1 MAKKW
6 FASLSQAFLSKSWQE
21 IHKHVTM
28 FLEKNTSNVTL
39 FFSELNHVTLH
50 RFVAQLPDLHTLLC
64 KPSLLFRNENNFPCA
79 EFDKVDNHWISCGAL
94 SCLFQLFMV
103 RLRSRTIVFFQRTS
117 VWLAA
122 STDYL
127 RPVQQAVNF
136 ETESDDEAFQM
147 EILLKFALS

>member
-1 MAKKW
+1 MICKS
-6 FASLSQAFLSKSWQE
+6 FSSFLVKVLTRNTQTRNDVLGKEHFKCDSS
-21 IHKHVTM
+21 
-28 FLEKNTSNVTL
+28 FLR
-39 FFSELNHVTLH
+39 NHVTLH

-64 KPSLLFRNENNFPCA
+64 KPSLRFRNENNFPCA
-79 EFDKVDNHWISCGAL
+79 EFNKVDNHWISCGAL